1 MTPITTKF
9 QTLSAEQNYAN
20 AVLNVSYRNDLLEAV
35 ARNTAGGASS
45 AVKAS

>member
-20 AVLNVSYRNDLLEAV
+20 AVLNVSYRNDLLAAES
-35 ARNTAGGASS
+35 RNTAGGSQS
-45 AVKAS
+45 TIKAS